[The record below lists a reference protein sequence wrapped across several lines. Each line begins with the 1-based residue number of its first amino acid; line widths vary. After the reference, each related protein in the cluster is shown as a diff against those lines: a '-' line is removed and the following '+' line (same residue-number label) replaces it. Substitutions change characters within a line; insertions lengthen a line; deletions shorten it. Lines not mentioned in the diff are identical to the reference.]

1 VPSVY
6 ITPPETSILRGAAVV
21 ELVISVVGLIVDEAG
36 VSDIINVVDVG
47 VVDVG
52 KFLTVILIG

>member
-1 VPSVY
+1 
-6 ITPPETSILRGAAVV
+6 
-21 ELVISVVGLIVDEAG
+21 VGLIVDEAG